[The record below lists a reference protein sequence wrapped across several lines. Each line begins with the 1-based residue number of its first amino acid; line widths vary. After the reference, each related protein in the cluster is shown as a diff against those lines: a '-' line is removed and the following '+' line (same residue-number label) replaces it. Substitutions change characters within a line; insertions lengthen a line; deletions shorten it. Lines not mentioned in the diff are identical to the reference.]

1 MFVLW
6 LSLSCIKRA
15 LEEKK
20 LARDVA
26 RNSERLAMHNFH
38 EKTALVEVFS
48 KVFDHR
54 MANSAKSIEK
64 DHRALKAKVGDEDV
78 PEKSLEAK

>member
-6 LSLSCIKRA
+6 LSLCCIKRA

-26 RNSERLAMHNFH
+26 RNSERLAMYNFH

-48 KVFDHR
+48 KVCDHS
-54 MANSAKSIEK
+54 MVLPPFQNM
-64 DHRALKAKVGDEDV
+64 VF
-78 PEKSLEAK
+78 LEFLS